1 VSSFAASTHYDLLRQ
16 RCYSNKVTTARI
28 ITTSSRAYSGAD
40 ASEYLLIIMHGE
52 NLMYQ
57 EQKD

>member
-1 VSSFAASTHYDLLRQ
+1 MIYYDSAVIVIKLLLH
-16 RCYSNKVTTARI
+16 A
-28 ITTSSRAYSGAD
+28 SSRAYSGAD